1 MAADVA
7 RGQRVQQGQTMTED
21 AVAVSLAAPVA
32 VPVPVVLRQRPVSG
46 GGRRTKAEPEGKP
59 RQSGGPR

>member
-7 RGQRVQQGQTMTED
+7 SGQRMEERQTMTED
-21 AVAVSLAAPVA
+21 AVAVPLAAPVA

-46 GGRRTKAEPEGKP
+46 GGRGTKSKPEGQP
-59 RQSGGPR
+59 REGGGPR